1 LTVAITDN
9 MNSSVKVSL
18 YQHCLEYVNNCVDNA
33 QLAINDA
40 MQSGNTETKSSAGD
54 KHETGR
60 ALLQL
65 EQEKN
70 TKQLYESIALK
81 EKLVR
86 IDPLLTSDTVTLG
99 SVVIT
104 SNGNFYI
111 AVAAGKVKIDGTF
124 YVSISPSS
132 PVAMK
137 LMGLRVGHCAVF
149 NEQPYEI
156 QSVL

>member
-1 LTVAITDN
+1 
-9 MNSSVKVSL
+9 MNSSVKQAL
-18 YQHCLEYVNNCVDNA
+18 YKHCLDYVNKCVDNA
-33 QLAINDA
+33 QSAINDA

-70 TKQLYESIALK
+70 TRQLYESLALK
-81 EKLVR
+81 DKLLR
-86 IDPLLTSDTVTLG
+86 IDPALSSDVVTVG

-111 AVAAGKVKIDGTF
+111 AIAAGRTEIGGKQ
-124 YVSISPSS
+124 YVAISPSS
-132 PVAMK
+132 PVALK
-137 LMGLRVGHCAVF
+137 LMGLQAKQHLAV
-149 NEQPYEI
+149 NGQSYEI
-156 QSVL
+156 QAVL

>member
-1 LTVAITDN
+1 
-9 MNSSVKVSL
+9 MNPSVKASL
-18 YQHCLEYVNNCVDNA
+18 YKHCLDYVNKCVENA

-70 TKQLYESIALK
+70 TRQLYESIALK

-86 IDPLLTSDTVTLG
+86 INPAIISDAVAVG
-99 SVVIT
+99 SAVIT
-104 SNGNFYI
+104 SCGNFYI
-111 AVAAGKVKIDGTF
+111 AIAAGKVEVEGKL
-124 YVSISPSS
+124 YVTISPSS
-132 PVAMK
+132 PIAMK
-137 LMGLRVGHCAVF
+137 MMGLKMDQRIDFNGQSYQIQFVF
-149 NEQPYEI
+149 
-156 QSVL
+156 

>member
-1 LTVAITDN
+1 
-9 MNSSVKVSL
+9 MNPSVKASL
-18 YQHCLEYVNNCVDNA
+18 YKHCLDYVNKCVENA

-70 TKQLYESIALK
+70 TRQLYESIALK

-86 IDPLLTSDTVTLG
+86 IDPAFTSDVVAVG

-104 SNGNFYI
+104 STGNFYI
-111 AVAAGKVKIDGTF
+111 AIAAGKVEVEGKLYIT
-124 YVSISPSS
+124 ISPSS
-132 PVAMK
+132 PIAMK
-137 LMGLRVGHCAVF
+137 MMGLKADQRIDF
-149 NEQPYEI
+149 NGQAY
-156 QSVL
+156 QVQFVL

>member
-1 LTVAITDN
+1 MDP
-9 MNSSVKVSL
+9 VKASL
-18 YQHCLEYVNNCVDNA
+18 YKHCLDYVNKCVDNA
-33 QLAINDA
+33 QLAIDDA

-70 TKQLYESIALK
+70 TRQLYESIALK

-86 IDPLLTSDTVTLG
+86 IDPALTSDVVVVG

-104 SNGNFYI
+104 STGNFYI
-111 AVAAGKVKIDGTF
+111 AIAAGKVEVNGKL
-124 YVSISPSS
+124 YVTISPSS

-137 LMGLRVGHCAVF
+137 LMGLKATHSIEFNGQSYNIQAV
-149 NEQPYEI
+149 
-156 QSVL
+156 L

>member
-1 LTVAITDN
+1 
-9 MNSSVKVSL
+9 MNSSVKASL

-70 TKQLYESIALK
+70 TKQLYVSIALK

-86 IDPLLTSDTVTLG
+86 IDLAQTSDVVILG

-111 AVAAGKVKIDGTF
+111 AIAAGKVEIDGTL

-137 LMGLRVGHCAVF
+137 LMGLRAGNSAVF
-149 NEQPYEI
+149 NGKSYEI
-156 QSVL
+156 LSVL

>member
-1 LTVAITDN
+1 
-9 MNSSVKVSL
+9 MNSSLKASL
-18 YQHCLEYVNNCVDNA
+18 HKHCLDYVNKCVGNA

-40 MQSGNTETKSSAGD
+40 MQSSITETKSSAGD

-70 TKQLYESIALK
+70 TRQLYESIALK

-86 IDPLLTSDTVTLG
+86 IDPTLTSDVVMVG

-104 SNGNFYI
+104 STGNFYI
-111 AVAAGKVKIDGTF
+111 AIAAGKAEVGGKL
-124 YVSISPSS
+124 YVTISPSS
-132 PVAMK
+132 PIAMK
-137 LMGLRVGHCAVF
+137 LMGLKANHSVVF
-149 NEQPYEI
+149 NDQPYEI

>member
-1 LTVAITDN
+1 
-9 MNSSVKVSL
+9 MNLSVKTSL
-18 YQHCLEYVNNCVDNA
+18 YKHCLDYVNKCVENA
-33 QLAINDA
+33 QLAIHDA
-40 MQSGNTETKSSAGD
+40 MQSGNMETKSSAGD

-70 TKQLYESIALK
+70 TRQLYESIALK

-86 IDPLLTSDTVTLG
+86 IDPTLTSDVIAVG

-104 SNGNFYI
+104 STGNFYI
-111 AVAAGKVKIDGTF
+111 AIAAGKVEVEGKL
-124 YVSISPSS
+124 YVAISPSS

-137 LMGLRVGHCAVF
+137 MVGSKANQTIDF
-149 NEQPYEI
+149 NGQTYQI
-156 QSVL
+156 QFVL

>member
-1 LTVAITDN
+1 
-9 MNSSVKVSL
+9 MNSSVKAFL

-70 TKQLYESIALK
+70 TKQLYVSIALK

-86 IDPLLTSDTVTLG
+86 IDLAQTSDVVILG

-111 AVAAGKVKIDGTF
+111 AIAAGKVEIDGTL

-137 LMGLRVGHCAVF
+137 LMGLRAGNSAVF
-149 NEQPYEI
+149 NGKSYEI
-156 QSVL
+156 LSVL

>member
-1 LTVAITDN
+1 MLLSIKT
-9 MNSSVKVSL
+9 SL
-18 YQHCLEYVNNCVDNA
+18 YKHCLDYVNKCVDNA

-40 MQSGNTETKSSAGD
+40 IQSGNTETKSSAGD

-70 TKQLYESIALK
+70 TRQLYESIALK

-86 IDPLLTSDTVTLG
+86 IDPTLTSNVVMVG
-99 SVVIT
+99 SVVST
-104 SNGNFYI
+104 STGNFYI
-111 AVAAGKVKIDGTF
+111 AIAAGKVEIDGTH
-124 YVSISPSS
+124 YVTISPSS
-132 PVAMK
+132 PIAIK
-137 LMGLRVGHCAVF
+137 LMGLKANQHLSF
-149 NEQPYEI
+149 NGQSYEI